1 MEDNSNVNINT
12 VLIQIKKELKE
23 INNTIKTMNTNIE
36 ELKNKIDK
44 DVTTECKKMGAHI
57 DFVEA
62 VYERVRHPLGFICN
76 RVTNLIGS
84 YRDSYALES
93 IDPNVIEPDELDD

>member
-12 VLIQIKKELKE
+12 TLIQIKEELKE

-36 ELKNKIDK
+36 ELKNKIDE
-44 DVTTECKKMGAHI
+44 DVAAECKKMGTHI
-57 DFVEA
+57 EFVEA
-62 VYERVRHPLGFICN
+62 VYKRVRYPLGFICN

-84 YRDSYALES
+84 YRESYALEG
-93 IDPNVIEPDELDD
+93 IDPNVIDPGELDD

>member
-1 MEDNSNVNINT
+1 
-12 VLIQIKKELKE
+12 
-23 INNTIKTMNTNIE
+23 MNTNIE

-44 DVTTECKKMGAHI
+44 DVTTECKKMGGHI

-62 VYERVRHPLGFICN
+62 VYEQVRYPLGFICN

-84 YRDSYALES
+84 YRESYALES
-93 IDPNVIEPDELDD
+93 IDPNVIDPDELDDEP